1 MILRRRRRDPTS
13 TMTVVEHL
21 DELRRRLILSLGA
34 VALASVAGWFLYTP
48 VFNVLSEPFCD
59 FIRDAP
65 SLAPNPRDPCRLV
78 YLSVT
83 EPFVMKLKLVAFIG
97 FALALPVV
105 LYQLWRFVT
114 PGLTVRER
122 RFAIP
127 FVLASVVLFAL
138 GAWLAILT
146 LPKALSF
153 LLGFAGT
160 TRLIAVVSIAK
171 YIGFLIFLI
180 LAFGVAFELPVLLMS
195 LTAVGVLSSAKLRAW
210 RRYSYLLIA
219 VAAAVITP
227 SQDWFT
233 MTAIMVP
240 LILFYELSILMSRL
254 LKR

>member
-1 MILRRRRRDPTS
+1 
-13 TMTVVEHL
+13 MTVVEHL
-21 DELRRRLILSLGA
+21 DELRRRLIISLGA
-34 VALASVAGWFLYTP
+34 VAVASVAGWFLYTP
-48 VFNVLSEPFCD
+48 VFNMLSEPFCD
-59 FIRDAP
+59 FIRQAP
-65 SLAPNPRDPCRLV
+65 RLAIDPQHPCRLV

-83 EPFVMKLKLVAFIG
+83 EPFLMKIKLVMFIG

-114 PGLTVRER
+114 PGLTSRER

-127 FVLASVVLFAL
+127 FVLASVALFAL
-138 GAWLAILT
+138 GAWLAVMT

-160 TRLIAVVSIAK
+160 TRLTAVVSIAK
-171 YIGFLIFLI
+171 YISFLIFLI
-180 LAFGVAFELPVLLMS
+180 LGFGVAFELPVLLMS
-195 LTAVGVLSSAKLRAW
+195 LTVVGVLSSARLREW

-219 VAAAVITP
+219 VASAVITP
-227 SQDWFT
+227 GQDWFT

-240 LILFYELSILMSRL
+240 LILFYELSILLSRV